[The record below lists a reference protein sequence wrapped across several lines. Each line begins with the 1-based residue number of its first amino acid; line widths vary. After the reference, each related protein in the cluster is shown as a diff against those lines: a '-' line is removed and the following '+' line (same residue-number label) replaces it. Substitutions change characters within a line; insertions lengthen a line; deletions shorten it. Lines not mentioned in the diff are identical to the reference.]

1 METTGGNSLLQMCI
15 AKVAQNMDVLERK
28 VLNLPVSLLR
38 DLLPHL
44 NIYHLDRIETAAAT
58 KGISTSV
65 IWEKIWKGLDQTWR
79 WKVKSSQSDQS
90 WKQRCLERL
99 FHMLMFTQLKR
110 EASYLSNL
118 SDSSVLSI
126 TVKHVKVLSLHTS
139 TKNICRLASGD
150 MQPFLSALEKGVT
163 TLKLLESNS
172 PFKHGRKY
180 LFILHRLLDHGSV
193 RKVVLM
199 RNPEDSCFLRW
210 LISRRRGPQISVSTE
225 GCGSAVDV
233 FRSGADLE
241 EPAAKRLA
249 LDEEKPEDLCG
260 EFSSSSSS
268 SERCPEGQIH
278 SLDFEVPNCEILN
291 MVSHALP
298 TWTCLHTLHVHSDWL
313 ISEDEMCVF
322 VDSLRRLFL
331 NPAGSLS
338 ELSLSHLCGL
348 THLINIL
355 KACPTLQ
362 SLSVDVCL
370 PAERNKWRPLPQLPQ
385 DKILSL
391 EKLTVNSTDPMSV
404 QCVLPA
410 LALAPE
416 LSSLHMTGITLTRH
430 FFHTLAGC
438 KASLKILKLED
449 INLSDYHQEILHF
462 LQSSVLEELS
472 FKDCRLLDKCSLKTD
487 FMVAFVEAVK
497 AISSLK
503 TLVLAKNRLATTAIE
518 ISRLFSGCR
527 PSEITTLDLSSNFI
541 LPAELLGFAELL
553 ETYRPAQRITLDL
566 CFNPLNRDLEV
577 KGQALQK
584 LKPYCNLLMYDW
596 NTRDTMVD
604 HVSVM

>member
-44 NIYHLDRIETAAAT
+44 NIYYLDRIETAAAT

-298 TWTCLHTLHVHSDWL
+298 TWTCLHTLHVHSDL
-313 ISEDEMCVF
+313 
-322 VDSLRRLFL
+322 
-331 NPAGSLS
+331 
-338 ELSLSHLCGL
+338 
-348 THLINIL
+348 
-355 KACPTLQ
+355 
-362 SLSVDVCL
+362 
-370 PAERNKWRPLPQLPQ
+370 
-385 DKILSL
+385 LSL